1 MNPADECPFCP
12 PSIDSRVVF
21 ANDSCVAIWTGETPL
36 GSAMVLPKAHRR
48 TVFDLTPHEFDGTRQ
63 LLADLR
69 EFLIGEHGP
78 DGFTVGWNV
87 EPVGG
92 QSVMHA
98 HCHIVPRYH
107 DEPYAGRGLRAW
119 LKDPANRP
127 PRHRAQL
134 SENAS
139 SLEL

>member
-1 MNPADECPFCP
+1 MSVDEACPFCP
-12 PSIDSRVVF
+12 PLIDSHVIF
-21 ANDSCVAIWTGETPL
+21 ANESCVAIWTRETPL
-36 GSAMVLPKAHRR
+36 GSAMVLPKVHRR
-48 TVFDLTPHEFDGTRQ
+48 TVFDLTPQEFDGTRR

-69 EFLIGEHGP
+69 EFLIAQHGP
-78 DGFTVGWNV
+78 DGFNVGWNV

-98 HCHIVPRYH
+98 HCHILPRYH

-127 PRHRAQL
+127 PRHRDDRTR
-134 SENAS
+134 
-139 SLEL
+139 